1 MYSYILLLFIL
12 IIIICFILFSNK
24 IGSNEIGGKGGN
36 ENKIKTGGNGMKSIR
51 DEFYKYYDRH
61 GYKEVGEVDVE
72 KEINSMVFA
81 SLGVKKEL
89 LGYKYKKYKF
99 MDVSVITNKPEVVP
113 VVYALAKSLRIDPDI
128 NYYLLLSGQKK
139 IISNREINSAEYH
152 PNTKSVFVFREEEW
166 VKTLIHEMM
175 HSRFGKKYKDMGCP
189 DEAIVETMAQYINC
203 AIADGDWNREIEFGL
218 GQSAKVIELFGKD
231 SPAYEYHY
239 ISTLFKLHITDF
251 LHAIKTDNFSFF
263 KNYNQLSQPKLPLP
277 NHSQTLRMSITEFN
291 F

>member
-1 MYSYILLLFIL
+1 
-12 IIIICFILFSNK
+12 
-24 IGSNEIGGKGGN
+24 
-36 ENKIKTGGNGMKSIR
+36 
-51 DEFYKYYDRH
+51 
-61 GYKEVGEVDVE
+61 
-72 KEINSMVFA
+72 
-81 SLGVKKEL
+81 
-89 LGYKYKKYKF
+89 
-99 MDVSVITNKPEVVP
+99 MDVNVITNKPEVVP

-139 IISNREINSAEYH
+139 LISNREINSAEYH

-218 GQSAKVIELFGKD
+218 GQSAKVIELFGRE

-263 KNYNQLSQPKLPLP
+263 KNYSHLITPQILKSVPDSTP
-277 NHSQTLRMSITEFN
+277 TLRMSITELN